1 MRLPEV
7 RARAVFLDRDGV
19 LCDLVYYPSS
29 GEYESPRVV
38 EDLRV
43 RAGAPA
49 LLATLRELGWR
60 LFLVSNQPS
69 HAKGKTSMDSLRAVH
84 ARFETVLAEGGARLD
99 EAFYCFHH
107 PEAVV
112 TDLRGRCP
120 CRKPS
125 PHFLLEAA
133 RRWDIDLAASWMV
146 GDQDIDIAC
155 GRAAGCRT
163 VLIPDPASASK
174 AGLERPDALC
184 ENLGQI
190 PSILDAPPPIVEP

>member
-1 MRLPEV
+1 MAED

-19 LCDLVYYPSS
+19 LCDLVYYASS

-38 EDLRV
+38 GDLRV
-43 RAGAPA
+43 RAGAPP
-49 LLATLRELGWR
+49 LLATLRGLGWR

-69 HAKGKTSMDSLRAVH
+69 HAKGKTTMDSLRTVH
-84 ARFETVLAEGGARLD
+84 ARLEAVLAEGGARLD
-99 EAFYCFHH
+99 ESFYCYHH

-112 TDLRGRCP
+112 ADLRGRCP

-133 RRWDIDLAASWMV
+133 RRWNLDLAASWMV
-146 GDQDIDIAC
+146 GDQDVDIAC

-163 VLIPDPASASK
+163 MLIPDPASASK
-174 AGLERPDALC
+174 AGRERPDALC
-184 ENLGQI
+184 QNLGQI
-190 PSILDAPPPIVEP
+190 PSLLAAPQSLMEP